1 MLADG
6 VTVKLGNQMWAIGLN
21 RIVCL
26 IVAAIAGFAA
36 ESLVGWVLPPGM
48 VGAIFA
54 ALVGA
59 RLLTKVLVEQQM
71 LEWPGAMTTLERRNL
86 LEHEVLEVPG
96 MRVVSRIPRFPRG
109 PVQVFIQESP
119 VER

>member
-1 MLADG
+1 MPDRG
-6 VTVKLGNQMWAIGLN
+6 GHRGL
-21 RIVCL
+21 RRR
-26 IVAAIAGFAA
+26 VARGLRAVAGH
-36 ESLVGWVLPPGM
+36 G
-48 VGAIFA
+48 GALFA

-71 LEWPGAMTTLERRNL
+71 LEWSGAMTTLERRNL

-109 PVQVFIQESP
+109 PVHVFIPGIASGALATAHRFRTAGAWQ
-119 VER
+119 RT